1 MIIMEME
8 LYRIITLS
16 KIIALT
22 YVCLV
27 STSRNEKYN
36 TCNAFLNSTVTLPK
50 SKSLQGISE
59 CKTIDEILCMK
70 MYFETYYHEAQ
81 EICPRHCTVIE
92 YDGKLSYKY

>member
-1 MIIMEME
+1 MFAWYVILGMI
-8 LYRIITLS
+8 
-16 KIIALT
+16 
-22 YVCLV
+22 
-27 STSRNEKYN
+27 N
-36 TCNAFLNSTVTLPK
+36 TTRVMNAFSNSTVTLPK

-92 YDGKLSYKY
+92 YDGKLSYK

>member
-1 MIIMEME
+1 MFAWYALLGMIKCI
-8 LYRIITLS
+8 
-16 KIIALT
+16 
-22 YVCLV
+22 
-27 STSRNEKYN
+27 KYHN
-36 TCNAFLNSTVTLPK
+36 FSNSSVTLPK

-92 YDGKLSYKY
+92 YDGKLSYKYKINNPILYTFI

>member
-1 MIIMEME
+1 MFAWYVILGMI
-8 LYRIITLS
+8 
-16 KIIALT
+16 
-22 YVCLV
+22 
-27 STSRNEKYN
+27 N
-36 TCNAFLNSTVTLPK
+36 TTRVMNAFSNSTVTLPK